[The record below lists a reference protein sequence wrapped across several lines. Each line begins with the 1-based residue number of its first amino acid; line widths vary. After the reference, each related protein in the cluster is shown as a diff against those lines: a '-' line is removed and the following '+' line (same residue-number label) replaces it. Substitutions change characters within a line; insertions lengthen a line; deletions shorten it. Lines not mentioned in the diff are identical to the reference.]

1 MGFTLVAGLCNT
13 DTKPGVFRRKSSNVS
28 SKSRLGPQTPHYSSS
43 CPTSPRQP
51 AGSSRKSS
59 RAVLEP
65 QPSTSSAPPD
75 TTDAVREAAASL
87 HRSASTISAFR
98 PRSSPAGLYSYTGE
112 REPDT
117 FLKPVPQC
125 VCNSAAAG
133 SAPSSVHGSRVDM
146 STCDKGSAIY
156 VGCSAPKVTASTW
169 SMQRAGAVTAAA
181 AAAPGSTGRMRA
193 SSSSAMVAS
202 GSASGGGGG
211 GSKSGTPTAS
221 PKHMKKR

>member
-1 MGFTLVAGLCNT
+1 MGFSLVAGLCNT

-112 REPDT
+112 RESQT
-117 FLKPVPQC
+117 NLVPVLNEPRPRQ
-125 VCNSAAAG
+125 VRPPH
-133 SAPSSVHGSRVDM
+133 PSMDRA
-146 STCDKGSAIY
+146 STCPRATR
-156 VGCSAPKVTASTW
+156 APPSTW
-169 SMQRAGAVTAAA
+169 AAQH
-181 AAAPGSTGRMRA
+181 R
-193 SSSSAMVAS
+193 
-202 GSASGGGGG
+202 
-211 GSKSGTPTAS
+211 K
-221 PKHMKKR
+221 